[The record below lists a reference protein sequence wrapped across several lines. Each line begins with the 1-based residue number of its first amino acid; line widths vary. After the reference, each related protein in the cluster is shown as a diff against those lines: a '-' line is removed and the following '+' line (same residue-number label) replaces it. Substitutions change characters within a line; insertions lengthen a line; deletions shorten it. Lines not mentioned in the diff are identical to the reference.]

1 MNTLSRRF
9 FRLNLGRLPD
19 FDANQ
24 IIEQGFVEFLVDDFS
39 NGNFSDE
46 ELATVRKYFANRTT
60 VRVPTC
66 PMALNGC
73 YGGFSISH
81 KLNVNLY
88 VRKYG
93 FHPDNA
99 EDNME
104 SYYSIRYEY
113 WRTDPILI
121 EEILKIGLQAS
132 SGDCSDIYL
141 QPVPVDFVENITIH
155 EYDGL
160 ETAEYN
166 CQRSIRSLI
175 NDDSISS
182 SDLRQRLIELD
193 FLSLAFVALRENAGN
208 SRE

>member
-73 YGGFSISH
+73 YGGFCISD

-104 SYYSIRYEY
+104 SYYRIRYEY
-113 WRTDPILI
+113 WRTDP
-121 EEILKIGLQAS
+121 QS
-132 SGDCSDIYL
+132 HS
-141 QPVPVDFVENITIH
+141 H
-155 EYDGL
+155 
-160 ETAEYN
+160 
-166 CQRSIRSLI
+166 
-175 NDDSISS
+175 
-182 SDLRQRLIELD
+182 
-193 FLSLAFVALRENAGN
+193 
-208 SRE
+208 

>member
-1 MNTLSRRF
+1 M
-9 FRLNLGRLPD
+9 NLGCLPD

-24 IIEQGFVEFLVDDFS
+24 IIEQGFVEFLLDDFS
-39 NGNFSDE
+39 SRCSDK

-73 YGGFSISH
+73 YGGYGFSD
-81 KLNVNLY
+81 KLSVNLY

-93 FHPDNA
+93 IHPDNA
-99 EDNME
+99 EDDNE
-104 SYYSIRYEY
+104 FYYSISNTN
-113 WRTDPILI
+113 RTDPILI
-121 EEILKIGLQAS
+121 EEILKIGLEAS
-132 SGDCSDIYL
+132 GGDYADIYL
-141 QPVPVDFVENITIH
+141 RPVPVDFDENITIH
-155 EYDGL
+155 EYDGM

-193 FLSLAFVALRENAGN
+193 FLSLAFNALGQTRVTKETAGN
-208 SRE
+208 SSE

>member
-1 MNTLSRRF
+1 M
-9 FRLNLGRLPD
+9 NLGRLPD

-24 IIEQGFVEFLVDDFS
+24 IIEQGFVEFLLDDLS

-46 ELATVRKYFANRTT
+46 ELVTVTKCFANRTT

-73 YGGFSISH
+73 YGGFSISN

-88 VRKYG
+88 VR
-93 FHPDNA
+93 N
-99 EDNME
+99 NVE
-104 SYYSIRYEY
+104 SYYGIRYEY

-121 EEILKIGLQAS
+121 EEILKIGLQES

-193 FLSLAFVALRENAGN
+193 FLSLAFDALRETRKTEENAGN